1 MKNTTF
7 ILKLAAILFA
17 IVFVCTFVLV
27 LCNNITAPIIAQN
40 NAKAEEEAKIAVLPN
55 AEAFEEIKDFTHP
68 GITAAFEGKDKSGN
82 FAGYCFKVSTKDNTS
97 KAFGGEIQMIVGI
110 DKELNISGVKII
122 TMAETPGL
130 GAKAS
135 EEAFTDQYKGK
146 ADEISVTKSGNAGEG
161 EINAISG
168 ATITSKAV
176 TEGVNNA
183 LGAANVLKGKEA
195 K

>member
-1 MKNTTF
+1 MTNTKF

-27 LCNNITAPIIAQN
+27 LCNNITAPIIAKN
-40 NAKAEEEAKIAVLPN
+40 NAKAEEEAKIAVLPE
-55 AEAFEEIKDFTHP
+55 AESFEELKDFTHV
-68 GITAAFEGKDKSGN
+68 GVTSAFKGKDKNGE
-82 FAGYCFKVSTKDNTS
+82 FAGYCFKISTKENES
-97 KAFGGEIQMIVGI
+97 KAFGGDIQMIVGI
-110 DKELNISGVKII
+110 DKSLNVSGVKII

-135 EEAFTDQYKGK
+135 EASFTDQYTGK
-146 ADEISVTKSGNAGEG
+146 SGEIAVTKSGNASET
-161 EINAISG
+161 EVNAISG

-183 LGAANVLKGKEA
+183 LNAAKTLEGKEA